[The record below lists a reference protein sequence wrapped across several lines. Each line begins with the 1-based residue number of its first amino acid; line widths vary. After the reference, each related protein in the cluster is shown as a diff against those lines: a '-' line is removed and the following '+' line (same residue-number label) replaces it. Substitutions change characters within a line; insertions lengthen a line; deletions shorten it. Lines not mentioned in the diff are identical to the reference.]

1 MRKFAVIDIGSNSV
15 RLMFM
20 ADGKVLYK
28 GLITTRLGEGL
39 AATSLLNASA
49 IERSARAV
57 ETFYNKACEEGAE
70 EIFAFATAA
79 VRSAKNG
86 CDFTDRVFELCGV
99 KVEVISGEEE
109 AEIGII
115 GALGDADGGLID
127 IGGASTEIII
137 KEQGE
142 LIYKKSV
149 NIGVV
154 RLLDMCGREKTLL
167 VNACEK
173 AVKEFGQ
180 VPRVSVLTAIGGT
193 ATTLAAQILSLEKY
207 QSEKV
212 TGAVI
217 TALQMQEMADRLTGM
232 SVEEIAA
239 LPCMPKGRAE
249 VITGGA
255 ILFAT
260 LMRILG
266 VEKLIV
272 SDKDNLEGFAMKRG
286 LMG

>member
-1 MRKFAVIDIGSNSV
+1 M
-15 RLMFM
+15 
-20 ADGKVLYK
+20 
-28 GLITTRLGEGL
+28 
-39 AATSLLNASA
+39 
-49 IERSARAV
+49 
-57 ETFYNKACEEGAE
+57 
-70 EIFAFATAA
+70 
-79 VRSAKNG
+79 
-86 CDFTDRVFELCGV
+86 
-99 KVEVISGEEE
+99 
-109 AEIGII
+109 
-115 GALGDADGGLID
+115 
-127 IGGASTEIII
+127 
-137 KEQGE
+137 
-142 LIYKKSV
+142 
-149 NIGVV
+149 
-154 RLLDMCGREKTLL
+154 
-167 VNACEK
+167 
-173 AVKEFGQ
+173 
-180 VPRVSVLTAIGGT
+180 
-193 ATTLAAQILSLEKY
+193 SLEKY